1 MKALNYMLLKEFMQV
16 IMSHKIGWLT
26 LMYVIST
33 NVNTVV
39 LQFKLKAKN
48 DHVSNNYSYVFVYQ
62 NRAEF

>member
-1 MKALNYMLLKEFMQV
+1 MKALNNMLLKEVVQV

-39 LQFKLKAKN
+39 LQFELKA
-48 DHVSNNYSYVFVYQ
+48 
-62 NRAEF
+62 